1 MKFAVFTS
9 NVHKQRLPYKAY
21 GKVDFHLGKSEFKVC
36 KKKNPPKIAAHIAY
50 FLKKLTNTYT
60 WTDE

>member
-36 KKKNPPKIAAHIAY
+36 KKKIPPKLQLILLI

-60 WTDE
+60 